1 MSTRAQRLLEESTQQ
16 IDTLA
21 DSLARA
27 GAAALARPCPGR
39 GKLGDGTV
47 GAVATHTT
55 DNYHHVARFLRA
67 TARAGASHR
76 TSAHGA
82 GYSAVDIDLGDLL
95 DRLVAAKHAL
105 AVLAELDD
113 RALDTAPPAGDTKFA
128 DGVRTLEQIVAS
140 TLKHQRY
147 QVDAVAAALA

>member
-1 MSTRAQRLLEESTQQ
+1 MSTRGQRLLEESIQQ

-21 DSLARA
+21 NSLARA
-27 GAAALARPCPGR
+27 GAVALARSCPGR

-55 DNYHHVARFLRA
+55 DNYHRVARFLRP
-67 TARAGASHR
+67 TAGGGASHR
-76 TSAHGA
+76 GRAHGA
-82 GYSAVDIDLGDLL
+82 GHGVEDVDLGELL

-113 RALDTAPPAGDTKFA
+113 RALDTVPTAGDMKFT
-128 DGVRTLEQIVAS
+128 DGARTLEQIIANI
-140 TLKHQRY
+140 LKHQRH
-147 QVDAVAAALA
+147 QVDALAAALA